1 MKDIAQQV
9 YDKLTPRQRII
20 ATIEAEARDDAEEVR
35 RLVKSCPKK
44 TYTMNDANYAEE
56 MQMLLADSMS
66 LECDMSHMAINYLLL
81 EKCGKGNPESWL
93 TGMATLQAAWDA
105 ELEERGIDPAAMAK
119 AGCPRHPLID
129 WLLDSAPPPT
139 AEAVQEVRQH
149 MAKIQGNRPEI

>member
-81 EKCGKGNPESWL
+81 EKCGKGNL
-93 TGMATLQAAWDA
+93 THIVILNTD
-105 ELEERGIDPAAMAK
+105 
-119 AGCPRHPLID
+119 LIMRFSRKV
-129 WLLDSAPPPT
+129 LIGL
-139 AEAVQEVRQH
+139 
-149 MAKIQGNRPEI
+149 RPEPVVIVPCHPITMFKFEIGKQLYYSVSTIIGLYCYHRRCAIPA